1 MVHIADLAH
10 ARAQELHSLL
20 HELGQRQTKH
30 RTALQILPRYMRRR
44 AASYNIKRLP
54 RSLRP
59 LADPK
64 TVRYASIDRSI
75 GRVSAVGHGEDET
88 IITVLSS
95 STARSARFLH
105 QSSTKDQ
112 MVENSH
118 LARQTFSH
126 DDALESS
133 PRREIHNEIDSTDL
147 QIVTRTMPCSRKP
160 SIGRSFVTRR
170 CDA

>member
-1 MVHIADLAH
+1 MTNEIATGSTPECNLIVIRSLEGSSFVVVVHIADLAH

-64 TVRYASIDRSI
+64 TVRYASIDRS
-75 GRVSAVGHGEDET
+75 DES
-88 IITVLSS
+88 L
-95 STARSARFLH
+95 L
-105 QSSTKDQ
+105 
-112 MVENSH
+112 
-118 LARQTFSH
+118 
-126 DDALESS
+126 
-133 PRREIHNEIDSTDL
+133 
-147 QIVTRTMPCSRKP
+147 
-160 SIGRSFVTRR
+160 
-170 CDA
+170 

>member
-20 HELGQRQTKH
+20 HELGNRQGK

-64 TVRYASIDRSI
+64 TVNF
-75 GRVSAVGHGEDET
+75 VC
-88 IITVLSS
+88 LSS
-95 STARSARFLH
+95 
-105 QSSTKDQ
+105 
-112 MVENSH
+112 
-118 LARQTFSH
+118 
-126 DDALESS
+126 
-133 PRREIHNEIDSTDL
+133 I
-147 QIVTRTMPCSRKP
+147 
-160 SIGRSFVTRR
+160 SFE
-170 CDA
+170 

>member
-20 HELGQRQTKH
+20 HELGHRQDKH

-64 TVRYASIDRSI
+64 TVKSLRKNFAIIFPVIIFQGTAKIKRPSRRYRRRPRDL
-75 GRVSAVGHGEDET
+75 
-88 IITVLSS
+88 LSS
-95 STARSARFLH
+95 YTNRQRKVQWLKTHIWHAKRFHMNTLWNYRLAEKSNTKSIRPTYKSLRERCLLH
-105 QSSTKDQ
+105 VNIFILK
-112 MVENSH
+112 EF
-118 LARQTFSH
+118 LY
-126 DDALESS
+126 
-133 PRREIHNEIDSTDL
+133 
-147 QIVTRTMPCSRKP
+147 
-160 SIGRSFVTRR
+160 
-170 CDA
+170 

>member
-64 TVRYASIDRSI
+64 TVFIRRFAFHHEFIQFLFSF
-75 GRVSAVGHGEDET
+75 RVQRRQNV
-88 IITVLSS
+88 
-95 STARSARFLH
+95 
-105 QSSTKDQ
+105 
-112 MVENSH
+112 H
-118 LARQTFSH
+118 LVVIVVDHEIFS
-126 DDALESS
+126 L
-133 PRREIHNEIDSTDL
+133 RT
-147 QIVTRTMPCSRKP
+147 QIVNDKSN
-160 SIGRSFVTRR
+160 G
-170 CDA
+170 